1 MLRRQ
6 ATGRKRNSSFEID
19 MQTGCLRFIAR
30 LKRFSL
36 PAVIIASMWL
46 TACSAGTSAV
56 TTPGF
61 TFLGISLSKAVK
73 KRGDIAVPVEPATT
87 FSINDKEAIALLAV
101 KNLHHQ
107 IRLRWEWYSPD
118 GALYYSTG
126 NVPVAVSEKKYIR
139 QFTAWHAMTIQ
150 GDKAGT
156 MPGPWTVK
164 VFMDDEYLEMKRF
177 DILEGDS

>member
-1 MLRRQ
+1 
-6 ATGRKRNSSFEID
+6 

-36 PAVIIASMWL
+36 PVAVIASMWL

-56 TTPGF
+56 TKPAF

-73 KRGDIAVPVEPATT
+73 QSGKIAVPVEPATT

-101 KNLHHQ
+101 KNLHNP
-107 IRLRWEWYSPD
+107 IRLRWEWYGPD
-118 GALYYSTG
+118 GMLYYSTG
-126 NVPVAVSEKKYIR
+126 NVPVKIAENKYIR
-139 QFTAWHAMTIQ
+139 RFTAWHAMTIK

-164 VFMDDEYLEMKRF
+164 VFMDDEYLDMKRF
-177 DILEGDS
+177 DILKGKS